1 VSAASLVGGLADT
14 AVILVAAPAVQ
25 GAQATVLAPATVTL
39 LAMTFAEGP
48 QRVHAIAWWTAVGL
62 AGGSGGNL
70 LGGAIIQFASWRWIL
85 LLNVPLAAAAISRST
100 MKQS

>member
-1 VSAASLVGGLADT
+1 VVDG
-14 AVILVAAPAVQ
+14 
-25 GAQATVLAPATVTL
+25 
-39 LAMTFAEGP
+39 
-48 QRVHAIAWWTAVGL
+48 VGL

-85 LLNVPLAAAAISRST
+85 LLNVPLAAAATSRST